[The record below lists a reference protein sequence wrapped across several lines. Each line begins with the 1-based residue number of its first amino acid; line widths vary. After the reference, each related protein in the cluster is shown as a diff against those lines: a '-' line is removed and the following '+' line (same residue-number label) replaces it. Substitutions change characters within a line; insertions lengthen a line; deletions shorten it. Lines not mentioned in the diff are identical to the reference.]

1 MVFYPL
7 ESPPWADWYGD
18 PAKGF
23 ANLNVA
29 PSWDYEQTA
38 LSLDTNCGPYLQYYI
53 YQDGFTN
60 ITFDAGSISLWFQAN
75 WTSLTDGGAGPTNW
89 ATLLSVGNWTSNV
102 EASAWTIAISPEGTN
117 MVMESQS
124 AGTNQVVFNMPID
137 IDAGDWHS
145 LTLT

>member
-1 MVFYPL
+1 MEAPRTVCYHWLTVTLFLLTLAISAHAQLGGPPPIPPAPYSAMVFYPL

-29 PSWDYEQTA
+29 PSWDYQQKA

-60 ITFDAGSISLWFQAN
+60 ITFDAGSISLERVWKMAHSF
-75 WTSLTDGGAGPTNW
+75 
-89 ATLLSVGNWTSNV
+89 VNV
-102 EASAWTIAISPEGTN
+102 K
-117 MVMESQS
+117 
-124 AGTNQVVFNMPID
+124 VVL
-137 IDAGDWHS
+137 WS
-145 LTLT
+145 RTV